1 MRAKLIRFFCI
12 ALAATLCLTTPLS
25 VCASAAITYPQS
37 VTESD
42 AANAIPK
49 AEKIVEALIKKNGGV
64 GAVKK
69 KIYDTFFADG
79 TLNSIFKGVYSS
91 LSENASSLGTLGIDI
106 TPAGI
111 AAALVKYPEISSAV
125 SQCATLDEVIK
136 KADSFKW
143 GVKSKSEFSSAVA
156 AMFSPINELLYTL
169 LCGGTYNVGILISVK
184 GDNGYK
190 NAIVPLLKAIN
201 CPSVMSQE
209 DYTKKAKAN
218 RANMVKALFDMIF
231 SALDKIIEKPVDGL
245 CTVLPSISYFLKNGG
260 LSEAVKTLIS
270 PLQVKIAG
278 LFSLGGISKLI
289 ENSALLQNSTD
300 LTAVLEK
307 LDISSAMGLS
317 GDFKLAKIDLDA
329 FASCGSVSGGTYTPD
344 KSAAF
349 VTLLRFA
356 VDTVKLNKGSIS
368 QIIPEAASAGDTINK
383 FLLKSTDELVTLV
396 IKLLT
401 LSPSGG
407 VLEYNWI
414 YPEFTPSTV
423 EYTPNLTKENYEKVL
438 DGLDDTLNEFLKE
451 FTEKGTLSSMIGS
464 AIYSNKLL
472 TTIVKKLYGTLDS
485 SGAGSLVSMLGA
497 DVSVEGT
504 AKSVEAKYPR
514 AAAALRRAGSW
525 DKVGEASVSWGF
537 SDGSRA
543 GFSAALT
550 RVLSP
555 FAPVLKFILA
565 EGEITILDAV
575 TVSGGAGYNTAVIP
589 ILEALGC
596 DADSIKTY
604 DEYKRFAGDDVIT
617 NITKPIFELLDR
629 LVNKPVYTLT
639 KILPNAVYFLNSDG
653 ISQCVKNLLYPV
665 TRLLSTLELTD
676 IMPGEFTN
684 ISETL
689 NISSLMKT
697 VLAGGKLPVK
707 LPEPDLNKAA
717 SLGTAQTLT
726 SKRTFNGAPAQY
738 TYIEAD
744 QPAILVTA
752 LRYIVNALKSEE
764 NASVLSDAL
773 KNGMGDNEMMSMY
786 TANIGEKL
794 GAMTTDEVIEWLYK
808 LLFSETPKSEHV
820 TEDDTPLT
828 IIYQPPKKTSNVTKG
843 VIIGAAIA
851 AALAFIVFLSRFDF
865 GNHRQRRRHLKEK
878 KRRLKKEL
886 KSHMHRY
893 DPSYTGEDSSFN
905 GSTSDKDAEKLAEYA
920 RKAEEAERRRAEA
933 REKNDVAVAAKADRE
948 YVKLAVRRDKAA
960 RRAERQSR
968 KADKF
973 YRQALKESENKR
985 R

>member
-1 MRAKLIRFFCI
+1 MRVKAIRF
-12 ALAATLCLTTPLS
+12 LS
-25 VCASAAITYPQS
+25 VILAVVLCFSAPLCVGAAAAVTYPQS
-37 VTESD
+37 ITGTD
-42 AANAIPK
+42 AANAVPK
-49 AEKIVEALIKKNGGV
+49 AEKLVESLIKKNGGTA
-64 GAVKK
+64 AVKK
-69 KIYDTFFADG
+69 KMYEAFFEDV

-91 LSENASSLGTLGIDI
+91 LSENASTLGTLGIDI

-111 AAALVKYPEISSAV
+111 GAALAKYPEISAAV

-136 KADSFKW
+136 KADTFKW

-156 AMFSPINELLYTL
+156 AMFSPMNELLYTL

-209 DYTKKAKAN
+209 DYTKKANAN

-231 SALDKIIEKPVDGL
+231 ASLDKIIEKPVDGL
-245 CTVLPSISYFLKNGG
+245 CSVLPSAAYFLKNGG
-260 LSEAVKTLIS
+260 LSESVKTLIS

-278 LFSLGGISKLI
+278 LFSLGGVSKLI
-289 ENSALLQNSTD
+289 ENSALLQNSAD
-300 LTAVLEK
+300 LTAMLGK
-307 LDISSAMGLS
+307 LDIASAMGLS
-317 GDFKLAKIDLDA
+317 GDFRLAKIDLDA
-329 FASCGSVSGGTYTPD
+329 FAACGSVSGGTYVPD
-344 KSAAF
+344 RSAAF
-349 VTLLRFA
+349 VTLLRF
-356 VDTVKLNKGSIS
+356 VIDTVKLNKGSIA
-368 QIIPEAASAGDTINK
+368 QLIPEAASAGDTINK
-383 FLLKSTDELVTLV
+383 FLSKSTDELVALV
-396 IKLLT
+396 IKILT

-407 VLEYNWI
+407 VLEYNWT
-414 YPEFTPSTV
+414 YPAFTPSTV

-451 FTEKGTLSSMIGS
+451 FTDKGTLSSLIGS
-464 AIYSNKLL
+464 AVYSNKLL
-472 TTIVKKLYGTLDS
+472 TTIVKKLYGALDS
-485 SGAGSLVSMLGA
+485 SGAGSLISMLGA
-497 DVSVEGT
+497 DASVEGV
-504 AKSVEAKYPR
+504 AESVESKYPR
-514 AAAALRRAGSW
+514 AAAALRKAGSW
-525 DKVGEASVSWGF
+525 NKVSESSVSWGF

-550 RVLSP
+550 KVLSP
-555 FAPVLKFILA
+555 FSPLLKFILA
-565 EGEITILDAV
+565 EGEITIMDAV
-575 TVSGGAGYNTAVIP
+575 TVYGGAGYNTAVIP

-596 DADSIKTY
+596 DAESIKTY
-604 DEYKRFAGDDVIT
+604 DDYKRSTGDDIIT

-653 ISQCVKNLLYPV
+653 ISQCVENLLYPV
-665 TRLLSTLELTD
+665 TRLLSTLGLAD
-676 IMPGEFTN
+676 VMPSEFTN
-684 ISETL
+684 MSETL

-697 VLAGGKLPVK
+697 VLADGTLPVK

-717 SLGTAQTLT
+717 SLGTAQTLA
-726 SKRTFNGAPAQY
+726 SKRTYNGVPAQY

-820 TEDDTPLT
+820 TADDTPLT

-851 AALAFIVFLSRFDF
+851 AALAIIVFLSRFDF
-865 GNHRQRRRHLKEK
+865 GNYRQRRRHLKEK
-878 KRRLKKEL
+878 KKRLKKEL

-893 DPSYTGEDSSFN
+893 DPSYTGENSSFN
-905 GSTSDKDAEKLAEYA
+905 GSTSNKDAEKLAEYA

-933 REKNDVAVAAKADRE
+933 REKNDVADAAKADRE

-968 KADKF
+968 KADKY
-973 YRQALKESENKR
+973 YRQALKDSENKR